1 MTSTVH
7 LVANPAARAGRA
19 GEEIAGVSAR
29 LGALGADVTEVIGA
43 DADETAALIDDVVA
57 AGAERIVVL
66 GGDGLVHLAVQSIAQ
81 SPTVLGLIPSGTGND
96 FAGALGLGGEATAAV
111 EAALGEPSQVDLMRI
126 GNRWGAS
133 VATAG
138 FSVAVNE
145 RANRMRF
152 PRGSS
157 RYTSA
162 TMLQLPRMTATGYQL
177 AIDDDEQ
184 NIVASLVTIAN
195 TSDFGGGMRISPDAS
210 PTDGLLDITV
220 VGEVGRI
227 ELLTWFRKVFDG
239 SHLDHPEVS
248 TFRGRAVTVTADAQI
263 WADGEPVAPAPVT
276 IEAVPGALLL
286 AGVTLTA

>member
-19 GEEIAGVSAR
+19 AEEIAGVSAR
-29 LGALGADVTEVIGA
+29 LGALGADVTELVGS
-43 DADETAALIDDVVA
+43 DADETAGLVDEAVA
-57 AGAERIVVL
+57 GGAERVVVL

-96 FAGALGLGGEATAAV
+96 FAGALGLDSEPTVAV
-111 EAALGEPSQVDLMRI
+111 EAALGEPSRVDLMRI
-126 GNRWGAS
+126 GSRWGAS

-145 RANRMRF
+145 RANGMRF
-152 PRGSS
+152 PRGAS
-157 RYTSA
+157 RYTVA
-162 TMLQLPRMTATGYQL
+162 TLLELPRMRATGYQL

-184 NIVASLVTIAN
+184 NVVASLVTIAN
-195 TSDFGGGMRISPDAS
+195 TSDFGGGMRISPSAS
-210 PTDGLLDITV
+210 PTDGMLDVTV
-220 VGEVGRI
+220 VGEVGRV

-239 SHLDHPEVS
+239 SHLDHPKVS
-248 TFRGRAVTVTADAQI
+248 TFRGRAVTVTADVDI
-263 WADGEPVAPAPVT
+263 WADGEPAAPAPVT

-286 AGVTLTA
+286 AGVTLTT

>member
-7 LVANPAARAGRA
+7 LVANPAARAGRGA
-19 GEEIAGVSAR
+19 EEIAGVSAR

-43 DADETAALIDDVVA
+43 DATETSALVDQAVTD
-57 AGAERIVVL
+57 GAERVVVL

-96 FAGALGLGGEATAAV
+96 FAGALGMSAEATVAV
-111 EAALGEPSQVDLMRI
+111 EAALGDPTQVDLMRI
-126 GNRWGAS
+126 GSRWGAS

-152 PRGSS
+152 PRGGS
-157 RYTSA
+157 RYTIA
-162 TMLQLPRMTATGYQL
+162 TLLQLPRMAATGYQL

-184 NIVASLVTIAN
+184 NVVANLITIAN

-220 VGEVGRI
+220 VGEVGRV
-227 ELLTWFRKVFDG
+227 ELLRWFRKVFDG
-239 SHLDHPEVS
+239 SHLDHPKVS
-248 TFRGRAVTVTADAQI
+248 TFRGRAVTVTADADI

-286 AGVTLTA
+286 AGVTLTP

>member
-7 LVANPAARAGRA
+7 LVANPAARAGQT

-29 LGALGADVTEVIGA
+29 LGALGADVTEVIGS
-43 DADETAALIDDVVA
+43 DAAETSTLIEQAVA
-57 AGAERIVVL
+57 GGAERIVVL

-96 FAGALGLGGEATAAV
+96 FAGALGLNAEATVAV
-111 EAALGEPSQVDLMRI
+111 EAALGDPSQVDLMRI

-152 PRGSS
+152 PKGAS
-157 RYTSA
+157 RYTVA
-162 TMLQLPRMTATGYQL
+162 TLLQLPRMTAAGFQL

-184 NIVASLVTIAN
+184 NVVASLVTIAN
-195 TSDFGGGMRISPDAS
+195 TSDFGGGMRISPEAS
-210 PTDGLLDITV
+210 PTDGLLDVTV
-220 VGEVGRI
+220 VGEVGRV
-227 ELLTWFRKVFDG
+227 ELLRWFRKVFDG
-239 SHLDHPEVS
+239 THLDHPKVS
-248 TFRGRAVTVTADAQI
+248 TFRGRAVTVTADADI

-286 AGVTLTA
+286 AGVTLTS

>member
-19 GEEIAGVSAR
+19 ADEIAGISAR
-29 LGALGADVTEVIGA
+29 LGALGADVTELIGA
-43 DADETAALIDDVVA
+43 DAAETATLVEAAVA
-57 AGAERIVVL
+57 GGADRVVVL
-66 GGDGLVHLAVQSIAQ
+66 GGDGLVHLAIQSIAQ

-96 FAGALGLGGEATAAV
+96 FAGALGMSDEATVAV
-111 EAALGEPSQVDLMRI
+111 EAALDDPAQVDLMRI

-145 RANRMRF
+145 RANGMRF
-152 PRGSS
+152 PRGGS
-157 RYTSA
+157 RYTVA
-162 TMLQLPRMTATGYQL
+162 TLLELPRMGASGYQL
-177 AIDDDEQ
+177 DIDDDEH
-184 NIVASLVTIAN
+184 NVVASLVTVAN

-210 PTDGLLDITV
+210 ATDGLLDVTV
-220 VGEVGRI
+220 VGEVGRF

-239 SHLDHPEVS
+239 SHLDHPKV
-248 TFRGRAVTVTADAQI
+248 TTYRGRAITVTAEADI

-286 AGVTLTA
+286 AGVTLTS

>member
-19 GEEIAGVSAR
+19 ADEIAGISAR
-29 LGALGADVTEVIGA
+29 LGSLGADVTELIGA
-43 DADETAALIDDVVA
+43 DADETAALVEEAVA

-81 SPTVLGLIPSGTGND
+81 SPTVLGVIPSGTGND
-96 FAGALGLGGEATAAV
+96 FAGALGLSDEATVAV
-111 EAALGEPSQVDLMRI
+111 EAALGAPSQIDLMRI

-145 RANRMRF
+145 RANGMRF
-152 PRGSS
+152 PRGGS
-157 RYTSA
+157 RYTIA
-162 TMLQLPRMTATGYQL
+162 TLLELPRMAATGYQL
-177 AIDDDEQ
+177 DIDDDEQ
-184 NIVASLVTIAN
+184 NVVANLITVAN

-210 PTDGLLDITV
+210 PTDGLLDVTV
-220 VGEVGRI
+220 VGDVGRI

-239 SHLDHPEVS
+239 SHLDHSKVS
-248 TFRGRAVTVTADAQI
+248 TFRGRAVTVTADAHI

-286 AGVTLTA
+286 AGVTLSS

>member
-43 DADETAALIDDVVA
+43 DADETAALIEEAVA
-57 AGAERIVVL
+57 GGAERVVVL

-96 FAGALGLGGEATAAV
+96 FAGALGLSAEPTVAV
-111 EAALGEPSQVDLMRI
+111 EAALGEPAQIDLMRI

-152 PRGSS
+152 PRGGS
-157 RYTSA
+157 RYTIA
-162 TMLQLPRMTATGYQL
+162 TLLQLPRMAATGYQL

-184 NIVASLVTIAN
+184 NVVASLVTIAN
-195 TSDFGGGMRISPDAS
+195 TSDFGGGMRISPEAS
-210 PTDGLLDITV
+210 PSDGLLDVTV
-220 VGEVGRI
+220 VGQVGRV

-239 SHLDHPEVS
+239 SHLDHPKVS
-248 TFRGRAVTVTADAQI
+248 TFRGRAVTVTANADI

-286 AGVTLTA
+286 AGVTLTS

>member
-157 RYTSA
+157 RYTIA

-184 NIVASLVTIAN
+184 NIVATLVTIAN

>member
-43 DADETAALIDDVVA
+43 DAAATAALIEEAVA
-57 AGAERIVVL
+57 GGAERVVVL

-81 SPTVLGLIPSGTGND
+81 SPAILGLIPSGTGND
-96 FAGALGLGGEATAAV
+96 FAGALGLSAEATVAV
-111 EAALGEPSQVDLMRI
+111 EAALGEPSQIDLMRI

-152 PRGSS
+152 PRGGS
-157 RYTSA
+157 RYTIA
-162 TMLQLPRMTATGYQL
+162 TLLQLPRMAATGYQL
-177 AIDDDEQ
+177 AVDDDEQ
-184 NIVASLVTIAN
+184 NVVASLVTVAN

-210 PTDGLLDITV
+210 PTDGMLDVTV
-220 VGEVGRI
+220 VGEVGRV

-239 SHLDHPEVS
+239 SHLDHPKVA
-248 TFRGRAVTVTADAQI
+248 TFRGRAVTVTANADI

-286 AGVTLTA
+286 AGVTLSP

>member
-19 GEEIAGVSAR
+19 ADEIAGISAR
-29 LGALGADVTEVIGA
+29 LGSLGADVTEVIGS
-43 DADETAALIDDVVA
+43 DADETAALVDEAVA
-57 AGAERIVVL
+57 AGAERVVVL

-81 SPTVLGLIPSGTGND
+81 SPTVLGVIPSGTGND
-96 FAGALGLGGEATAAV
+96 FAGALGLSDEATVAV

-145 RANRMRF
+145 RANGMRF
-152 PRGSS
+152 PRGGS
-157 RYTSA
+157 RYTIA
-162 TMLQLPRMTATGYQL
+162 TLLELPRMTAAGYQL
-177 AIDDDEQ
+177 DIDDDEQ
-184 NIVASLVTIAN
+184 NVVASLITIAN

-210 PTDGLLDITV
+210 PADGLLDVTV
-220 VGEVGRI
+220 VGDVGRI

-239 SHLDHPEVS
+239 SHLDHPKVS
-248 TFRGRAVTVTADAQI
+248 TFRGRAVTVTADAHI
-263 WADGEPVAPAPVT
+263 WADGEPVTPAPVT

-286 AGVTLTA
+286 AGVTLSS